1 MNFGIFFI
9 NVGPFA
15 QPEPFSHLVVG
26 AERVGFESA
35 WSIEHVV
42 IPVGY
47 KSTYPYDPSG
57 KLPMPENTDL
67 PDPLLPLAF
76 AAAQTDRIK
85 LGTGILILPQ
95 RHPLYTAKEAAT
107 LDVCRGARFIL
118 GIGIGWMKDEFD
130 ALGIPFA
137 ERAGRTDETIEAM
150 RSLWKGEAEAFE
162 GTYFQWGPVE
172 MNPKPVQRGGV
183 PIVVGGHSKAA
194 ARRAAR
200 FGDGFFPG
208 AFSVEDLV
216 PLLDAMNEECRKIGR
231 DPSEIEVTAALGG
244 PDLDLVHQFEDAG
257 VSRLAFGYGAQME
270 PNKTSIDAYLESFA
284 EAVISQV

>member
-1 MNFGIFFI
+1 VDFGIFFV

-35 WSIEHVV
+35 WTVEHVV

-76 AAAQTDRIK
+76 AAGQTERIK
-85 LGTGILILPQ
+85 FGTGILILPQ

-107 LDVCRGARFIL
+107 LDVLSNGRFIL

-137 ERAGRTDETIEAM
+137 ERAGRTDETIQAM
-150 RSLWKGEAEAFE
+150 RSLWTGEPEAFN
-162 GTYFQWGPVE
+162 GKYFQWGPLE
-172 MNPKPVQRGGV
+172 MNPKPARPGGV
-183 PIVVGGHSKAA
+183 PIVVGGHSEAA

-208 AFSVEDLV
+208 VFSVADLV
-216 PLLDAMNEECRKIGR
+216 PLLDVMRDECRKIGR
-231 DPSEIEVTAALGG
+231 NPEEIEITAALAT

-257 VSRLAFGYGAQME
+257 VSRLAFGYGAQVE
-270 PNKTSIDAYLESFA
+270 PNKASIDAFLEGFGDA
-284 EAVISQV
+284 IISQV

>member
-107 LDVCRGARFIL
+107 LDVLSGGRFLL

-137 ERAGRTDETIEAM
+137 ERAGRTDETIVAM
-150 RSLWKGEAEAFE
+150 RSLWKGEAEAFD
-162 GTYFQWGPVE
+162 GKYFQWGPLE

-183 PIVVGGHSKAA
+183 PIVVGGHSVAA

-216 PLLDAMNEECRKIGR
+216 PLLEAMREECREIGR
-231 DPSEIEVTAALGG
+231 DPGEIEITAALGA

-270 PNKTSIDAYLESFA
+270 PDKASIDAYLESFA
-284 EAVISQV
+284 DAVIRQV